1 MKLSTLFVPF
11 LAALALSGS
20 AHAALFTGA
29 SGPAG
34 NVTDYSTGALVAF
47 DLDVKDFS
55 KTTLNFVIEQDDL
68 QGPLSLNALFR
79 NLSGANWTHFNVSL
93 KGISFAGAGSVT
105 PAFGTVGNVAL
116 TSSAATIVFS
126 TPEPAEFQ
134 FGNVFAEPNQVNWLL
149 QTANLQVGD
158 AFSITTS
165 VPEPASMLLML
176 SGLAAVGVAARRRR
190 RQA

>member
-20 AHAALFTGA
+20 ANAALFTGT
-29 SGPAG
+29 SGAAA
-34 NVTDYSTGALVAF
+34 NVTDYSTGGLVAF

-55 KTTLNFVIEQDDL
+55 RTTLNFVIEQGDL

-79 NLSGANWTHFNVSL
+79 NLSGANFSQFSVALN
-93 KGISFAGAGSVT
+93 GITFAAAGTIT

-116 TSSAATIVFS
+116 TSTSATIAFS

-134 FGNVFAEPNQVNWLL
+134 FGNVFPEPNQVDWLL

-158 AFSITTS
+158 AFSITAS
-165 VPEPASMLLML
+165 VPEPTSVLLML
-176 SGLAAVGVAARRRR
+176 SGLAAVGVVARRRR